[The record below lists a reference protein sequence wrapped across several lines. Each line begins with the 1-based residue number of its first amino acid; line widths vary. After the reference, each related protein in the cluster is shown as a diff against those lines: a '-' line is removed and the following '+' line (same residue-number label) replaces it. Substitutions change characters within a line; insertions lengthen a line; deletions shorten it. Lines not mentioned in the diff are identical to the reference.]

1 MKQIGILVLIV
12 ACLFCSVRLQ
22 GKYSD
27 DFMIGAYGELRSHY
41 NTLHPS
47 YNSALAHLAKE
58 AGFNAIRGTAVY
70 ETDDD
75 KVQNMLGSLSADSLD
90 GIVEDLIFYPGP
102 LDEKYG
108 YSALATGNY
117 MKFEAE
123 YSSNHSVAF
132 IDRLSDVFYYKSS
145 DRVGNTGFDSRYSN
159 WYYWTVPD
167 TVGFAYKD
175 LTYRWPKSDNSF
187 DRVGPEFRFLGN
199 YTNDYPVVN
208 NNSLK
213 IRFVFKAILPASL
226 PDNEIIARFE
236 FTSYKGSPSATVID
250 DFNLS
255 KAEYQALTVVDP
267 VLGLKEMTFTFPI
280 AFLLTEEV
288 CKTEGWYVTL
298 KDLNPNMIWYG
309 QGTLLLDYIEYYDTI
324 YDQYTKSYDKRQHLR
339 NFSSCDNL
347 RYFYASDEPKSPHFE
362 SFRLLNLHLT
372 GSGKDIVTA
381 VNYDKMGLMKA
392 PNTPYRMTDAFM
404 EKAEPRILMIDRYPF
419 TTYSVNWVKEAN
431 SSNFVQDLIDRVT
444 NEYDYYRTKLG
455 MGSDIKLYYI
465 PQLFGEYKNSHWT
478 YLWPPD
484 KMAKCLQ
491 LLPLCY
497 QADAI
502 MSFKFDSIDNEH
514 FALVNHPLP
523 ADLDNMV
530 KSPQYDAVREANLK
544 IGCYGPLLKR
554 GNMTWLGAQK
564 IEETSSSFPAESC
577 MDNVTISA
585 PVASDQYKGYVQL
598 GFYTDQNNIPC
609 LMSVNRRTTLVDH
622 NSSLYAPGILDYV
635 PPAEYNDHYTDAPPQ
650 HVRLTPS
657 ASAPSL
663 FGTQDVAFIDPYDF
677 QIYKRDGTTFI
688 DVEIGPGD
696 GKLLQMAGNPALVE
710 NQDVTASSLLA
721 IKGALSV
728 NSGSTFTITPG
739 TKSYVDENTVIR
751 VMNNATMII
760 EGDVRVGR
768 NAQFKVDTG
777 GTLIFNNANVTYL
790 PGAKII
796 SNHAT
801 VTVVNSVFTP
811 AVQDSVWAGIS
822 TTNMSTL
829 NIQNSK
835 IVNAWTI
842 DVTNTNLHMEGAKIE
857 IPANGL
863 GLNISDRVG
872 GLSTVITSS
881 DSTAC
886 FSGPSNNN
894 IGFHG
899 ITIWATQ
906 SPIVITNQKFD
917 YLESGIY
924 CPMELL
930 NNVTIGGCTFTSCHY
945 GIRLMSKDISLQVSN
960 SVFEHNVEGIS
971 ATMGAVPL
979 VTRCTFN
986 SCETGI
992 FSEYSLYSGIDP
1004 RQASNCLFFE
1014 CVNGVV
1020 SRSSNARL
1028 IDNQFVRNEVGILSH
1043 VDSNLNLSVNANN
1056 RFNNTLSNLAFRD
1069 NDVYKAYIQLVFGHN
1084 DFYHTLENSQT
1095 ANDFEFDDNYFELEG
1110 SSTISADFNWFQDQ
1124 TVKVNGN
1131 DYSDYVIANNFDL
1144 LPNSAPP
1151 LEPTCRFYQAL
1162 DYESQGLYSQARALY
1177 QLIIDEKLEGE
1188 DMYINSA
1195 IDGLFRLAQTPDHMY
1210 ELIDLYSAEALETL
1224 VSNPSLSALLTDYL
1238 IKGYVSNKDYQEA
1251 IDLIQIRI
1259 GNAISEVDSL
1269 CAVLDLEIVL
1279 YLASIDEA
1287 KKPLTT
1293 QYQNLIYPTPQIF
1306 DVKHREHLAKL
1317 DELTGSTQQYT
1328 PPVIERAL
1336 ITSNYPNPFNPSTTI
1351 EYYVPAKGKAILQVF
1366 NLRGQLVD
1374 TLIDGSIDKG
1384 AHKII
1389 WNGCDSTGRK
1399 ASSGIY
1405 FLRLSTSS
1413 SVDTRKM
1420 LMIK

>member
-1 MKQIGILVLIV
+1 MKQISILILIA
-12 ACLFCSVRLQ
+12 ACLWGSATLHGLF
-22 GKYSD
+22 SD
-27 DFMIGAYGELRSHY
+27 DFLIGAYGELRSHLEV
-41 NTLHPS
+41 NTTN
-47 YNSALAHLAKE
+47 YNSELARLAHE

-70 ETDDD
+70 DTDDH
-75 KVQNMLGSLSADSLD
+75 KVETMLNSLSAYSLD
-90 GIVEDLIFYPGP
+90 GIVEDLIFFPDTP
-102 LDEKYG
+102 EYG

-132 IDRLSDVFYYKSS
+132 NDSLSDVFYYKSNE
-145 DRVGNTGFDSRYSN
+145 RVGTVFPDNSYSN
-159 WYYWTVPD
+159 RSYWSVPD
-167 TVGFAYKD
+167 IAGYAYKD

-187 DRVGPEFRFLGN
+187 DRIGTEFRFLGN
-199 YTNDYPVVN
+199 FTNGYDVVAN
-208 NNSLK
+208 NDLM
-213 IRFVFKAILPASL
+213 IRFVFGAILPASL
-226 PDNEIIARFE
+226 PDDTIIASFNI
-236 FTSYKGSPSATVID
+236 TSYRGSATPSSIAGGDLTKSDYDALTVID
-250 DFNLS
+250 PD
-255 KAEYQALTVVDP
+255 
-267 VLGLKEMTFTFPI
+267 LGLREKIFTI
-280 AFLLTEEV
+280 SITDLITAGICV
-288 CKTEGWYVTL
+288 SEGWHIVL
-298 KDLNPNMIWYG
+298 KDLNPNMYWNG
-309 QGTLLLDYIEYYDTI
+309 MGTLKLDYIEYYDTI
-324 YDQYTKSYDKRQHLR
+324 FDQYTKDPSKRQHLR
-339 NFSSCDNL
+339 NFTNSDNL
-347 RYFYASDEPKSPHFE
+347 RYFYASDEPKSPHFL
-362 SFRLLNLHLT
+362 SFKHLKDHLL
-372 GSGKDIVTA
+372 GSGRDLVTA

-392 PNTPYRMTDAFM
+392 PNTPYRMTDAFI

-564 IEETSSSFPAESC
+564 IEESSSSFPAESY

-585 PVASDQYKGYVQL
+585 PVASDQYKGYVQM
-598 GFYTDQNNIPC
+598 GFYTDQNNTPC

-635 PPAEYNDHYTDAPPQ
+635 PPAEYNDHYSDAPSQ

-663 FGTQDVAFIDPYDF
+663 FGTQDVAFIDPYDY
-677 QIYKRDGTTFI
+677 QIYKREGTTFI

-696 GKLLQMAGNPALVE
+696 GKLLQMAGTPGMEVGVNVNAH
-710 NQDVTASSLLA
+710 TLLA
-721 IKGALSV
+721 FKGGYNV
-728 NSGSTFTITPG
+728 NCDSTFAIAPG
-739 TKSYVDENTVIR
+739 TKTFVDENTVIR

-768 NAQFKVDTG
+768 NAQFKVETG
-777 GTLIFNNANVTYL
+777 GKLIFNNANVTYL

-796 SNHAT
+796 SNHAN
-801 VTVVNSVFTP
+801 VTIANSVFTP
-811 AVQDSVWAGIS
+811 ALEDSLWEGIF
-822 TTNMSTL
+822 TTNMSIL

-835 IVNAWTI
+835 IVNAWNI
-842 DVTNTNLHMEGAKIE
+842 DVHNTSLLFEGAKIQ
-857 IPANGL
+857 IPANSM

-872 GLSTVITSS
+872 GLSIVISSS

-886 FSGPSNNN
+886 LSGPSKDN
-894 IGFHG
+894 IGYHG

-906 SPIVITNQKFD
+906 SPIVITNQTFS
-917 YLESGIY
+917 YLENGIY
-924 CPMELL
+924 CPVELL
-930 NNVTIGGCTFTSCHY
+930 NNVIIGGCTFVSCHS
-945 GIRLMSKDISLQVSN
+945 GIRLMSKDISLQVSD
-960 SVFEHNVEGIS
+960 SVFNQDYEGIS
-971 ATMGAVPL
+971 ATMGAVPF

-986 SCETGI
+986 SCKTGI
-992 FSEYSLYSGIDP
+992 FSEYSLYTGIDP

-1014 CVNGVV
+1014 CINGVV

-1028 IDNQFVRNEVGILSH
+1028 IDNQFVRNEIGILSH

-1056 RFNNTLSNLAFRD
+1056 RFNNTISNLAFRD

-1124 TVKVNGN
+1124 SIKVNDS

-1144 LPNSAPP
+1144 LPNTSPP
-1151 LEPTCRFYQAL
+1151 LVPTCRFYQAL
-1162 DYESQGLYSQARALY
+1162 DYESQGLYSQARSLY

-1188 DMYINSA
+1188 DIYINSA
-1195 IDGLFRLAQTPDHMY
+1195 IDGLFRLAHTPDHMY

-1259 GNAISEVDSL
+1259 DNTISEVDSL

-1293 QYQNLIYPTPQIF
+1293 LYQNLIYPTPQIF

-1317 DELTGSTQQYT
+1317 DELTGATQQYT

-1351 EYYVPAKGKAILQVF
+1351 EYYVPTKGKVILQVF

-1384 AHKII
+1384 THKII
-1389 WNGCDSTGRK
+1389 WNGCDSTGRN